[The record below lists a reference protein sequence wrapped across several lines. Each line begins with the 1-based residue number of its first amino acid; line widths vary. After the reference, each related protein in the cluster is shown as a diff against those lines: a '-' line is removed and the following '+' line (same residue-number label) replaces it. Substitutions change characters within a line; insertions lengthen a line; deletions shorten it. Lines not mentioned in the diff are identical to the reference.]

1 MQCGKDITGNLPLAL
16 NSSSTDS
23 TSKDDVC
30 FVIPRNSPVRTRS
43 RRSNSGCVIS
53 TSGSVDGTSSL
64 WSGDSSGGLK
74 NNCSSLGKCIDKT
87 SGHLPHS
94 AESQRGL
101 MNITAGNNHH
111 LTHQNSSMTNQ
122 SRSSEASLLVEE
134 LRASTDYIFQSKLT
148 WLVLVGPVAIVGDWL
163 GLLSEATCFA
173 LSGIALIPCAER

>member
-1 MQCGKDITGNLPLAL
+1 
-16 NSSSTDS
+16 
-23 TSKDDVC
+23 
-30 FVIPRNSPVRTRS
+30 
-43 RRSNSGCVIS
+43 
-53 TSGSVDGTSSL
+53 
-64 WSGDSSGGLK
+64 
-74 NNCSSLGKCIDKT
+74 
-87 SGHLPHS
+87 
-94 AESQRGL
+94 
-101 MNITAGNNHH
+101 MNVTAGNNHH